1 LSNNVFKHLEV
12 DLVTRTSKKDCNLI
26 VNNLKEILGAKII
39 PFGSTCNSEWS
50 GDVDA
55 VVECKNKM
63 LLWNKLCNNFEEV
76 KKCGSLFSILY
87 HHKPTGLVQVDLL
100 PSSNPEHDAW
110 SLAGGLPGGVKGKY
124 LNMALCYLAKKMSI
138 DLGFKITFASPGGL
152 GQPGNRITDPQS
164 ILDYL
169 KIPCDPKTGM
179 SLEGIVESLVKSN
192 QSNRLIGLDSY
203 IRGPKNQ
210 TSDQIERAIKYINTA
225 I

>member
-1 LSNNVFKHLEV
+1 LSNNMFKHLDV
-12 DLVTRTSKKDCNLI
+12 NLATRTSKKDCNLI
-26 VNNLKEILGAKII
+26 VNNLKEILGARVI
-39 PFGSTCNSEWS
+39 PFGSTCEWEWS

-63 LLWNKLCNNFEEV
+63 MLWNQLCNNFKEV

-87 HHKPTGLVQVDLL
+87 HHKPTGFVQVDLL

-110 SLAGGLPGGVKGKY
+110 SLSGGLPGGIKGKY
-124 LNMALCYLAKKMSI
+124 RNMALCYLAKKMSAESGI
-138 DLGFKITFASPGGL
+138 KATFASPGGL

-169 KIPCDPKTGM
+169 KIPCAPEEGT
-179 SLEGIVESLVKSN
+179 SLEGIVESLVRSN
-192 QSNRLIGLDSY
+192 QAHRLMGFDSY

-210 TSDQIERAIKYINTA
+210 TSEQIERAIKYINA
-225 I
+225 MI